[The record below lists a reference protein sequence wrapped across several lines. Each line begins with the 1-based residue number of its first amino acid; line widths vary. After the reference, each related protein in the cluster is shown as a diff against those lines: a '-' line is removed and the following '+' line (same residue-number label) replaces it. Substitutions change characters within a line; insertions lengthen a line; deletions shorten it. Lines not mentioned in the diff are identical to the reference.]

1 MKDKNQN
8 NIEITNES
16 LKETSENYLT
26 KFTNTNPRMLN
37 INQTTFIYNSSPA
50 LSQNNERKTQII
62 KIPEFR
68 MKKQIIN
75 IKKMENNEQKENDK
89 DLQ

>member
-26 KFTNTNPRMLN
+26 KFTNTNPRMLK
-37 INQTTFIYNSSPA
+37 INQTTFIYN
-50 LSQNNERKTQII
+50 
-62 KIPEFR
+62 
-68 MKKQIIN
+68 
-75 IKKMENNEQKENDK
+75 
-89 DLQ
+89 